1 MDRLQRES
9 AKMNPDTCGCGKGKL
24 KKGTTDFT
32 VRVEGEI
39 IVIRDV
45 PAYVCDICSEAYFS
59 IETSRKIDEIMRE
72 FRAGKRLTKP
82 LRAGEVELK
91 MSAST

>member
-1 MDRLQRES
+1 
-9 AKMNPDTCGCGKGKL
+9 MNPDTCGCGKGKL

-45 PAYVCDICSEAYFS
+45 PAYDMEFTRDGDFWPGLEEAVY
-59 IETSRKIDEIMRE
+59 
-72 FRAGKRLTKP
+72 AGR
-82 LRAGEVELK
+82 
-91 MSAST
+91 